1 MVSKVWFDK
10 LPADLQKTVLEI
22 GAKLEPE
29 IHQWQI
35 KKIADDYK
43 VWAERGAKMVKLPPA
58 EQTEAEKK
66 IDAAIQG
73 VLDKNPP
80 SKEFY
85 QKIKAITASVK

>member
-1 MVSKVWFDK
+1 M
-10 LPADLQKTVLEI
+10 ADQ
-22 GAKLEPE
+22 A
-29 IHQWQI
+29 
-35 KKIADDYK
+35 IADDYK
-43 VWAERGAKMVKLPPA
+43 TWADRGGKIVKLSPA

-85 QKIKAITASVK
+85 QKIKAITSAVK